1 MKIEAQQVRTEAH
14 YREPPRLQHHQYASA
29 RRNANMAVSKTSLLT
44 AVDSTLHIHLIIGSN
59 PLASSRVTKSLEVGA
74 KPLIIAP
81 EGSNVHFGLEKRIE
95 DGEVKWV
102 KKEFEEKD
110 LWTFGR
116 EELGGWVDAVF
127 VAGGGK
133 SVQSEFSKVRTLK
146 NGANADD

>member
-1 MKIEAQQVRTEAH
+1 
-14 YREPPRLQHHQYASA
+14 
-29 RRNANMAVSKTSLLT
+29 MAVSKTSLLT